1 MCQLLSTATRKKFI
15 SLNRMP
21 WIVFIVCAECRS
33 LGAAALK
40 GKLAKTAT
48 SWEREKFYEIL
59 TVDDVELV

>member
-1 MCQLLSTATRKKFI
+1 
-15 SLNRMP
+15 MP